1 MSGLTI
7 RTLINDGIGRLKEAG
22 IVNSRL
28 EAELLLSRATGWHR
42 PVVLIQTE
50 KPVPDEALDKF
61 WDLIARR
68 CRREPLQ
75 QITGDTEFFGLRILV
90 DENVMAPRPETE
102 VLVEQVIKRWKPVF
116 RTTLDIGTGSGCIAV
131 ALAMN
136 LPDCSVEAVDIS
148 DKALETAGRNVELHD
163 LSGRIELI
171 RADLFPENGKTY
183 EVIVSNP
190 PYIPSGEIDSLMPEV
205 SRYEPRLALDGGG
218 DGYHYYRKIAE
229 TAPARLNTPG
239 LLALEVG
246 EGQAEAVMAMMSKAF
261 GLAAVTKAKDLCGAE
276 RVIMVET

>member
-1 MSGLTI
+1 MTVTVGQAVGAAVRDLA
-7 RTLINDGIGRLKEAG
+7 KAG
-22 IVNSRL
+22 IASPRL
-28 EAELLLSRATGWHR
+28 EAELLLSRGTGWPR
-42 PVVLIQTE
+42 PVVLIHTE
-50 KPVPDEALDKF
+50 KPVPDEALSKF
-61 WDLIARR
+61 RELVARR

-75 QITGDTEFFGLRILV
+75 QIVGETEFFGLRMLV
-90 DENVMAPRPETE
+90 DRHVMAPRPETE
-102 VLVEQVIKRWKPVF
+102 VLVEQVIKRWKPGF
-116 RTTLDIGTGSGCIAV
+116 RTILDIGTGSGCIAV

-183 EVIVSNP
+183 DVIVSNP

-276 RVIMVET
+276 RVIMVEI